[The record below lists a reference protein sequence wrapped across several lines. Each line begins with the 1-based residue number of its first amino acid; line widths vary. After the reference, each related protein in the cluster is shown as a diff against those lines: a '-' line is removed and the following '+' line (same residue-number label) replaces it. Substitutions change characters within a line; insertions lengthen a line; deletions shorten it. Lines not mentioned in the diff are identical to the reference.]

1 MNLKKFIGPVI
12 LAGISILIF
21 VSINISA
28 NTQYNEGDTVDSGFI
43 QTSCCM
49 SLLSISMCLCSMV
62 WLAFALG
69 TKNRKTVLVTHSQ
82 SDSQENSD
90 ALTNEV
96 ETPSAPPLV
105 GNDPISYVQ
114 EKFILEKSEGSM
126 ARIIGFSM
134 IAGSIVMFLL
144 MILLGFISL
153 SMS

>member
-69 TKNRKTVLVTHSQ
+69 TKSKKTVLV
-82 SDSQENSD
+82 
-90 ALTNEV
+90 L
-96 ETPSAPPLV
+96 
-105 GNDPISYVQ
+105 
-114 EKFILEKSEGSM
+114 
-126 ARIIGFSM
+126 
-134 IAGSIVMFLL
+134 
-144 MILLGFISL
+144 SL
-153 SMS
+153 IHI

>member
-62 WLAFALG
+62 WLAALG
-69 TKNRKTVLVTHSQ
+69 TKSKKTVGNSTQ

-90 ALTNEV
+90 APTNEV
-96 ETPSAPPLV
+96 EAHQMIP
-105 GNDPISYVQ
+105 YVQ
-114 EKFILEKSEGSM
+114 EKFILEN
-126 ARIIGFSM
+126 
-134 IAGSIVMFLL
+134 
-144 MILLGFISL
+144 
-153 SMS
+153 